1 MIEIPDTYSIPKGIM
16 ELYGGALPYV
26 SNNKKRIG
34 FLRDVFRVLENLF
47 ETDEYMK
54 VSKAVISDIDIID
67 LYNVSD
73 RVARNYIKDLQKL
86 FNKFDNNENYAEVK
100 YYNYKMKIVNA
111 RKENPTK
118 EDTENE
124 NRTVNEDIEY
134 ENRTVKL
141 LIIDIDK
148 IKKVIDRALIEVED
162 VLEKYGRFIYEYTEF
177 SVPGRFIGTVLRKK
191 YSKSYKFSNT
201 KYRFGGLNRY
211 ILIITV

>member
-54 VSKAVISDIDIID
+54 VSKAVISDIDIVD

-111 RKENPTK
+111 RKENPTN
-118 EDTENE
+118 EDT
-124 NRTVNEDIEY
+124 EY

-148 IKKVIDRALIEVED
+148 IKKVIDRALIEVEET
-162 VLEKYGRFIYEYTEF
+162 LEKYGRFIYEYTEF
-177 SVPGRFIGTVLRKK
+177 SVPGRFFGTVLRKK

>member
-16 ELYGGALPYV
+16 ELYGGALPHV

-54 VSKAVISDIDIID
+54 VSKAVISDVDIIEM
-67 LYNVSD
+67 YNVSD

-86 FNKFDNNENYAEVK
+86 FNKFDNESYAEVK

-111 RKENPTK
+111 RKENPTD
-118 EDTENE
+118 EDTE
-124 NRTVNEDIEY
+124 Y
-134 ENRTVKL
+134 KNRTVKF